1 MTDEQKAAFALIDQ
15 VLQPST
21 VSQLAAQGSREAWVR
36 INQAIET
43 LRPAFSID
51 TTPPADGPPPS
62 ATDRLVAP
70 LAGGAA

>member
-1 MTDEQKAAFALIDQ
+1 MTDEQKAAFALLDQ

-21 VSQLAAQGSREAWVR
+21 VAQLAAQGSREAWVR

-51 TTPPADGPPPS
+51 IPAPS
-62 ATDRLVAP
+62 
-70 LAGGAA
+70 